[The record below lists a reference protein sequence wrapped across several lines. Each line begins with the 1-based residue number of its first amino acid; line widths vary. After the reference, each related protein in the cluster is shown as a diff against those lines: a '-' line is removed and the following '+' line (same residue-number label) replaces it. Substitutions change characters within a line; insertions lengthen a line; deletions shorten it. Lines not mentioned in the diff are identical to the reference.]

1 MAKILTFCLLQSS
14 TIFYIL
20 DFCQD
25 IFKKST
31 KIYNFGLFSTKFYT
45 LNN

>member
-1 MAKILTFCLLQSS
+1 MAKYSIFYLLQSS
-14 TIFYIL
+14 TKFYKSL
-20 DFCQD
+20 FCQD